1 MRVPPSFARGIYG
14 IQCLRQCRC
23 VSRSTV
29 IRLTEYQFSRQAA
42 PAGSRQ
48 DLGQKNGPHGV
59 EYKNPASDGAGLL
72 YHNLIRAVQFL
83 TQDIIWGPMQE
94 GRGGGGSGYH
104 RAAVQAASVSSSSSS
119 SSSSDSDADS
129 DGLRIGC
136 HRPSRRG
143 PLDLRLQVRLIKAGI
158 H

>member
-1 MRVPPSFARGIYG
+1 MFGADG

-29 IRLTEYQFSRQAA
+29 IRLTEYQFSKQSA

-48 DLGQKNGPHGV
+48 YLGQKLART
-59 EYKNPASDGAGLL
+59 ELSIKNPASDGAGLI

-83 TQDIIWGPMQE
+83 TQDIIWGPMQK
-94 GRGGGGSGYH
+94 GQKGGGSGYH

-143 PLDLRLQVRLIKAGI
+143 PLDLRFQVRLIKAGI

>member
-1 MRVPPSFARGIYG
+1 MFGADG

-29 IRLTEYQFSRQAA
+29 IRLTEYQFSKQSA

-48 DLGQKNGPHGV
+48 YLGQKLART
-59 EYKNPASDGAGLL
+59 ELSIKNPASDGAGLI

-94 GRGGGGSGYH
+94 GRGGEGAATTVQQCRLPRSALVLPLLAVQTATPTLTASGSG
-104 RAAVQAASVSSSSSS
+104 AT
-119 SSSSDSDADS
+119 
-129 DGLRIGC
+129 
-136 HRPSRRG
+136 G
-143 PLDLRLQVRLIKAGI
+143 PPDEAHLI
-158 H
+158 

>member
-1 MRVPPSFARGIYG
+1 MCQPEHGHPVYGVPVLQAIRPRGLQTIPWTK
-14 IQCLRQCRC
+14 I
-23 VSRSTV
+23 
-29 IRLTEYQFSRQAA
+29 
-42 PAGSRQ
+42 
-48 DLGQKNGPHGV
+48 GPHGV
-59 EYKNPASDGAGLL
+59 EYKNPASDGAGLI

-83 TQDIIWGPMQE
+83 TQDIIWGPLQE

-104 RAAVQAASVSSSSSS
+104 RAAVQAASVSSSS

-143 PLDLRLQVRLIKAGI
+143 PLDLRFQVRLIKAGI

>member
-1 MRVPPSFARGIYG
+1 MCQPEHGHPAYGVPVLQTIRPRGLQTIPW
-14 IQCLRQCRC
+14 
-23 VSRSTV
+23 TK
-29 IRLTEYQFSRQAA
+29 T
-42 PAGSRQ
+42 
-48 DLGQKNGPHGV
+48 GPHGV
-59 EYKNPASDGAGLL
+59 EYKNPASDGAGLI

-94 GRGGGGSGYH
+94 RRGGGGSGYH

-143 PLDLRLQVRLIKAGI
+143 PLDLRFQVRLIKAGI